1 MPAVSESQQRLF
13 GMVHAYQKGKLK
25 HAPGKVK
32 SIARHI
38 DPESARHFAET
49 KHDGL
54 PERKGKDKDKKSE
67 KKAAAAQP
75 VTITIGRGKSYTF
88 PSIKSAIL
96 YLQSLPG
103 ITPAEAREAL
113 GERAPGIESIK
124 LTYPPASAERE

>member
-1 MPAVSESQQRLF
+1 
-13 GMVHAYQKGKLK
+13 MVHAYQKGKLK

-54 PERKGKDKDKKSE
+54 PERKGKGKDKDKDRKSE

-75 VTITIGRGKSYTF
+75 VTITIGKGRSYTF

-103 ITPAEAREAL
+103 ITPAEAREAI